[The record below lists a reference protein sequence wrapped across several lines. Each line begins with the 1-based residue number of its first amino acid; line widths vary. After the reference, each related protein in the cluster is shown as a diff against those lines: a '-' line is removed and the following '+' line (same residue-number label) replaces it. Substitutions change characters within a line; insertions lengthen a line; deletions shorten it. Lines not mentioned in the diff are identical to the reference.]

1 MFYDNVST
9 NSSTCNR
16 NSRKIETLKQ
26 HKRNKNKLGISLEM
40 PIKSELY
47 QKCIRSYQS
56 NLSPAMDANMNE
68 DNNNQDSNTSRMIK
82 TGTSG
87 GGAGSGSGAGGLD
100 ASISVMSTIR
110 TTVLLYSALGVTD

>member
-1 MFYDNVST
+1 MIAVG
-9 NSSTCNR
+9 
-16 NSRKIETLKQ
+16 Q
-26 HKRNKNKLGISLEM
+26 
-40 PIKSELY
+40 
-47 QKCIRSYQS
+47 
-56 NLSPAMDANMNE
+56 LSPAMDANMNE

-110 TTVLLYSALGVTD
+110 TTGEFIQTVCISFIATI